1 MKYILAVLLCITFL
15 TLPTDDVYAQQAEE
29 PQTHVVEPREN
40 LFSVARKYGI
50 TVQNIRDW
58 NNLETDVLTRGQVL
72 FVSEPPATPEPVEQP
87 STDTQP
93 ESVVEAPKTIIK
105 EDGTKIEP
113 IIHVISRGETLMGLS
128 RLYGVP
134 LSGLREWNKM
144 DSDILSIGQQVVV
157 GFDTTFVQT
166 ADIDIADLVVEDEQ
180 VELVSPEF
188 FDTLPE
194 DDRLSVETETTTAQ
208 FYTVRRGDTLSSI
221 SRRFGASLNDL
232 RRWNE
237 IRGDVITVGQELIVG
252 RTVAASVVT
261 GLGIESTA
269 QGRFYEYEMQR
280 NDSIFRILLNH
291 QMDEVDFRALNG
303 GLSPTDVRPG
313 MTVVLLAPPTVS
325 HSNPYL
331 VHVETTSQDSSSDDS
346 PYTGVTLYSDSERG
360 RTTTSGELYN
370 PNHLTAAHQTLPLGS
385 VVHIVNPENEKGV
398 FVLIND
404 RITNRSIKLSRKAY
418 EVLELN
424 RTQEPRVAINTSVN

>member
-1 MKYILAVLLCITFL
+1 MKYLLAVLLCVTFL
-15 TLPTDDVYAQQAEE
+15 ALPTHDVFAQQAEE
-29 PQTHVVEPREN
+29 PKTHVVEPREN

-58 NNLETDVLTRGQVL
+58 NNLETDVLTRGQIL
-72 FVSEPPATPEPVEQP
+72 FISEPPATPEPIEEQP
-87 STDTQP
+87 VTETKP
-93 ESVVEAPKTIIK
+93 EPEALQTVIK
-105 EDGTKIEP
+105 EDGTKIAP

-134 LSGLREWNKM
+134 LSGLRAWNEM

-166 ADIDIADLVVEDEQ
+166 ADLDLADLVIDENQ

-194 DDRLSVETETTTAQ
+194 DDRLSVEAETTTAQ

-280 NDSIFRILLNH
+280 NDSIFRVLINH

-303 GLSPTDVRPG
+303 GLSPSDVRPG
-313 MTVVLLAPPTVS
+313 MKVVLLAPPTVN

-331 VHVETTSQDSSSDDS
+331 LHTASSHISSSDDS
-346 PYTGVTLYSDSERG
+346 PYTGVTVYSDSERG
-360 RTTTSGELYN
+360 RTTTSGDLYN

-385 VVHIVNPENEKGV
+385 IVHIVNPENEKGV

-424 RTQEPRVAINTSVN
+424 NAREPRVTINTSVN